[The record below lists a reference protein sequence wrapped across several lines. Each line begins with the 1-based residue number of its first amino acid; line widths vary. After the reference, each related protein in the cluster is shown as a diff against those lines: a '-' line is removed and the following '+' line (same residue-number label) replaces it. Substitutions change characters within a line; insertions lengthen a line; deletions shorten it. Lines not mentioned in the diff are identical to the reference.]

1 MAVAYMDRTDPEI
14 DAEIGGV
21 TLGAYNLNSRTRING
36 LEEDG
41 ISFINTGNV
50 EGNPGYPGGGLGGAL
65 LVLDT
70 RESREA
76 SVSVT
81 AGAKA
86 ANSRIYHLRLQYRTG
101 NDGECTDV
109 VDGQGNT
116 DENRPQDEN

>member
-1 MAVAYMDRTDPEI
+1 MAFVYMDRTDPEI

-50 EGNPGYPGGGLGGAL
+50 EGNPGYPGGRLGGAL

-70 RESREA
+70 RERSEEHTSELQSRGHL
-76 SVSVT
+76 VC
-81 AGAKA
+81 
-86 ANSRIYHLRLQYRTG
+86 RLRLAKK
-101 NDGECTDV
+101 
-109 VDGQGNT
+109 NT
-116 DENRPQDEN
+116 SESYNN